1 MKLNRC
7 YMEVDNMNT
16 KTNNFI
22 TPEEYEKLQDT
33 FDCKTEYNNGT
44 IIMHS
49 NTSMRH
55 NEIIQMLS
63 AELVHFFKDT
73 KCSVYS
79 ESIEVVF
86 DEYHK
91 YKPDLFVMCD
101 DSTRDG
107 ESFTSSPKIIFEV
120 ISKSTASHDRITK
133 LQLYKKYRVP
143 EYNMVEQDGTIFQC
157 ILKDDEYIVKEYNST
172 DQYISS
178 VFPDLKI
185 NLKDIF

>member
-1 MKLNRC
+1 M
-7 YMEVDNMNT
+7 DF
-16 KTNNFI
+16 KTNKFI
-22 TPEEYEKLQDT
+22 TPDEYEKLQDT
-33 FDCKTEYNNGT
+33 FDCKTEYSNGT

-49 NTSMRH
+49 NISIRH

-63 AELVHFFKDT
+63 AELVHFFKGT
-73 KCSVYS
+73 KYSVYS

-91 YKPDLFVMCD
+91 YKPDIFVMCD
-101 DSTRDG
+101 INQNSRRG
-107 ESFTSSPKIIFEV
+107 ESFIIAPKIIFEV

-133 LQLYKKYRVP
+133 LQLYKKYRVL

-157 ILKDDEYIVKEYNST
+157 ILKNDEYIVKEYDST
-172 DQYISS
+172 NQYISS

-185 NLKDIF
+185 DLKDIF

>member
-16 KTNNFI
+16 KTDNFI
-22 TPEEYEKLQDT
+22 TPEEYENLQDT
-33 FDCKTEYNNGT
+33 FDCKTEYSNGT

-49 NTSMRH
+49 NTSIRH

-63 AELVHFFKDT
+63 AELVHFFKGT

-101 DSTRDG
+101 DSTRNG

-178 VFPDLKI
+178 VFPALKI